1 MVLTL
6 KELTQISNHDSVSN
20 VCPNF
25 LNVESSKKIKKYK
38 SNDCRTEQDCK
49 NTEQFSNK
57 LFPKLY
63 FCILHIVTIRKI
75 Q

>member
-25 LNVESSKKIKKYK
+25 LNVESSKKIKKYSLATNSLNRVRETVILK
-38 SNDCRTEQDCK
+38 QIESGTA
-49 NTEQFSNK
+49 
-57 LFPKLY
+57 
-63 FCILHIVTIRKI
+63 LHITNKVKL
-75 Q
+75 

>member
-25 LNVESSKKIKKYK
+25 LNVESSKKIKKYSLATNSLNRVRETVILK
-38 SNDCRTEQDCK
+38 QIEGGTA
-49 NTEQFSNK
+49 
-57 LFPKLY
+57 
-63 FCILHIVTIRKI
+63 LHITNKVKL
-75 Q
+75 

>member
-25 LNVESSKKIKKYK
+25 LNVESSKKIKKYSLATNSLNRVRETVILK
-38 SNDCRTEQDCK
+38 
-49 NTEQFSNK
+49 QFEGGTA
-57 LFPKLY
+57 
-63 FCILHIVTIRKI
+63 LHITNKVKL
-75 Q
+75 

>member
-25 LNVESSKKIKKYK
+25 LNVESSKKIKKYSLATNSLNRVRETVILK
-38 SNDCRTEQDCK
+38 QIEAGTA
-49 NTEQFSNK
+49 
-57 LFPKLY
+57 
-63 FCILHIVTIRKI
+63 LHITNIVKL
-75 Q
+75 